1 MDPLLTADDLL
12 RLYSQGVR
20 GELVR
25 GVLHETM
32 ASGHRHGKI
41 AVNIV
46 TGTGQPLRKAPE
58 DSAQLVASDSGVWLE
73 RDPDTVR
80 EPDVAFTSAEKI
92 PLGAEIDG
100 YAEVVPD
107 LVVEIVSPRDT
118 RPWARDRAQMWLDY
132 GAPLVWIIHPKTRT
146 VDVYRPNTRH
156 LNPPRAGLP
165 RRPRSPPRLH
175 LPRQHHLRL
184 KPGGTFSSWWPSSR
198 AGEDKLSQPSVDWW
212 HGFRWFHQGKQPR
225 RWPRADKSW
234 ERLCGCRVG

>member
-1 MDPLLTADDLL
+1 MAPLLTADDLL

-41 AVNIV
+41 AVNLA
-46 TGTGQPLRKAPE
+46 TELNLFARARRLGTV
-58 DSAQLVASDSGVWLE
+58 VASDSGVWLE

-80 EPDVAFTSAEKI
+80 EPDVAFTSADKI
-92 PLGAEIDG
+92 PLDAEIDG

-132 GAPLVWIIHPKTRT
+132 GAPLVWIVHPKTRT
-146 VDVYRPNTRH
+146 IDVYLPNTATSTLH
-156 LNPPRAGLP
+156 EKDSLNGHDILP
-165 RRPRSPPRLH
+165 
-175 LPRQHHLRL
+175 
-184 KPGGTFSSWWPSSR
+184 
-198 AGEDKLSQPSVDWW
+198 
-212 HGFRWFHQGKQPR
+212 GFTCPVSTIF
-225 RWPRADKSW
+225 A
-234 ERLCGCRVG
+234 